1 MCALSLVNEK
11 LVGKKTKIGPF
22 WGFVFHGNTS
32 SKSKCRSKS
41 RIVLGPPPLLQHNC
55 TYGLGFKTSSLF
67 MFYCSKFSLLRIH
80 FPSLRQTTNSPII
93 IDTITTTP
101 KDVFL
106 PITDSPIFYF
116 SQKSNLDSNTATP
129 NSRQQKNIKE
139 IFIESQPLKIED
151 VTFNNSEI
159 KSDKNV
165 SNFLT
170 RGSEGQGEEW
180 RFL

>member
-1 MCALSLVNEK
+1 M
-11 LVGKKTKIGPF
+11 
-22 WGFVFHGNTS
+22 
-32 SKSKCRSKS
+32 
-41 RIVLGPPPLLQHNC
+41 VLAPSPILQHNC
-55 TYGLGFKTSSLF
+55 TYRLGFKTSSLF
-67 MFYCSKFSLLRIH
+67 MLFCSKFPLLRFH
-80 FPSLRQTTNSPII
+80 FPSLRQTTNSSII